1 MTLLF
6 SSLNEQPIDFIDV
19 QERGLAYGDGHFT
32 TAKIIDGD
40 VQFLQAHI
48 ARLQHAQSIL
58 KLNPINWQNLS
69 DYLKHVARS
78 FSQAVLKVMVTSG
91 KGGRGYSRIGTE
103 HPNVFVTISECPTH
117 YITWQEEGI
126 ELGLA
131 DFTLSSHSLLSGVKH
146 LNRLE
151 QVMIR
156 AELDERAEQ
165 ELIVCDSQRHIIEAS
180 CANVFWLKGGRW
192 YTPSIESCG
201 VDGIM
206 RQMLISHLSN
216 IQVGQYPANTLDDI
230 DAMMLTNSVMGIVP
244 VNKYLNKSI
253 DISAIREVQKVV
265 SV

>member
-1 MTLLF
+1 MTLLY
-6 SSLNEQPIDFIDV
+6 SSINEQPLDVIDV
-19 QERGLAYGDGHFT
+19 RERGLAYGDGHFT
-32 TAKIIDGD
+32 TATIVDGKI
-40 VQFLQAHI
+40 QLLQAHLT
-48 ARLQHAQSIL
+48 RLQLAQSRL
-58 KLNPINWQNLS
+58 KLQPIDWLS
-69 DYLKHVARS
+69 LTAHAEQVAS
-78 FSQAVLKVMVTSG
+78 AFSYAVIKIVITAGS
-91 KGGRGYSRIGTE
+91 GGRGYSRVGAE
-103 HPNVFVTISECPTH
+103 HPNVFVTISEFPAH
-117 YITWQEEGI
+117 YLTWQEEGI

-131 DFTLSSHSLLSGVKH
+131 DFTLSSHSILSGLKH

-180 CANVFWLKGGRW
+180 CANVFWLKEERW
-192 YTPSIESCG
+192 YTPSLESCG

-206 RQMLISHLSN
+206 RQMLISQLSD
-216 IQVGQYPANTLDDI
+216 IQVGQYPTNTLVDI

-253 DISAIREVQKVV
+253 DISAIREVQKMV